1 LLAHEL
7 AHVVQQ
13 RAGTNATGRAGAGA
27 DAEREADAAATTVM
41 GGNPYAVG
49 IRTGVVVAR
58 SPRAGAKSLDEE
70 LDDELAKHAAGD
82 PKTLDPNNPDYAL
95 TLQNYG
101 FKLTHQPS
109 MDLLPEPKD
118 PRAKAEWRKRFQKS
132 ELLAGRILSQSGPN
146 VDKKDERGQML
157 ASDLAES
164 GFVDEAMALARQIT
178 DGKIR
183 KYVYDAAMERPDKL
197 QPAQVAEIT
206 KFHVSQQVALADHP
220 VLAKLQSDDGAYAKR
235 LKPQAVN
242 SGMAEL
248 VKGYE
253 QDTALP
259 LELARILFFNPASR
273 AEFTRWMVQQKKG
286 ELLRKVSEQPFFVEG
301 AKIGT
306 QKGDVS
312 PTVGDLAWA
321 IGNKQKVAVE
331 DVVALTQAAG
341 VTVKPP
347 KASDAKSLKAWLEA
361 NTEIIGQALAKQH
374 PNDPDAAVALLQQ
387 LTNAFMYHVDPD
399 GPDIKPDVHG
409 KIAHLD
415 AGGPQNTQLKV
426 DCDVLATYNVRLLVS
441 SGFTPVGY
449 MAIAP
454 TDRGRAGHAMALLR
468 HGKEWFALSNMDS
481 QTLPAATTKDEAL
494 KKLRDFGIKEAYDD
508 SRPLAG
514 FKIYYED
521 SDAKG
526 TLPTAV
532 RDNDASAL
540 VPTLGR

>member
-1 LLAHEL
+1 
-7 AHVVQQ
+7 
-13 RAGTNATGRAGAGA
+13 
-27 DAEREADAAATTVM
+27 
-41 GGNPYAVG
+41 
-49 IRTGVVVAR
+49 
-58 SPRAGAKSLDEE
+58 

-109 MDLLPEPKD
+109 MELLPEPKD
-118 PRAKAEWRKRFQKS
+118 PRAKAEWTKRFRKS

-178 DGKIR
+178 DRKIR

-253 QDTALP
+253 KDPALP
-259 LELARILFFNPASR
+259 GELARILFFHAASR
-273 AEFTRWMVQQKKG
+273 AEFTRWMVEQKKG
-286 ELLRKVSEQPFFVEG
+286 ELLRKVSEEPYFVEG

-306 QKGDVS
+306 QQGDVS
-312 PTVGDLAWA
+312 PTAGTLAWA

-347 KASDAKSLKAWLEA
+347 KAFDAKSLKAWLEA
-361 NTEIIGQALAKQH
+361 NTEIIAQALAKQH

-387 LTNAFMYHVDPD
+387 LTRAFMYHVE
-399 GPDIKPDVHG
+399 PDIKPDPRG
-409 KIAHLD
+409 RIAHLE
-415 AGGPQNTQLKV
+415 AGGPQNTQLQV
-426 DCDVLATYNVRLLVS
+426 DCDVLATYNVRFLVS

-449 MAIAP
+449 MAIDP
-454 TDRGRAGHAMALLR
+454 TDRGRVGHAMALLR
-468 HGKEWFALSNMDS
+468 HGKEWFALSNMES

-508 SRPLAG
+508 SRPLTG
-514 FKIYYED
+514 FKIYYQD

-532 RDNDASAL
+532 RDSDASAL
-540 VPTLGR
+540 ISTLGK